1 MKTKLLIF
9 SIALCLS
16 AAPAMASYDSGK
28 SVIDRVNGYY
38 AGSGGEFTLSTATLS
53 TSGYSSLTKDIV
65 ITDYSVPGTYVD
77 MTTSFQT
84 FCVETNEG
92 ISPTHYIEQ
101 TWVNWDGTD
110 SYAVAGGSGGPQ
122 PDDLDPR
129 TAYLYTQFAT
139 GNLSNYDYDE
149 LSTPPGD
156 DRDTD
161 AQQLQKAI
169 WYIEE
174 EIGLTWDGSK
184 WVQTIDVITELGAG
198 SKALAWYNE
207 AVALSTAADLA
218 GVSILNLYDHS
229 SLEYRQDMLHFV
241 PVPAAVL
248 LGMLGLGVA
257 GIKLR
262 KYA

>member
-1 MKTKLLIF
+1 MCAFL
-9 SIALCLS
+9 AV
-16 AAPAMASYDSGK
+16 PAMAAVDVGV
-28 SVIDRVNGYY
+28 SVVTRDGDYSD
-38 AGSGGEFTLSTATLS
+38 GSGGEFTLSTAALD
-53 TSGYSSLTKDIV
+53 TSAYSVLTKDISL
-65 ITDYSVPGTYVD
+65 THYGGGGASLPPET
-77 MTTSFQT
+77 MLTSFQT
-84 FCVETNEG
+84 FCVEKNEW
-92 ISPTHYIEQ
+92 IDTPHMIEETH
-101 TWVNWDGTD
+101 VNTF
-110 SYAVAGGSGGPQ
+110 AVAGGYAGGS
-122 PDDLDPR
+122 PDPLDQR
-129 TAYLYTQFAT
+129 TAYLYRQFAT
-139 GNLSNYDYDE
+139 GALASSTYATYDY
-149 LSTPPGD
+149 TTAPGT
-156 DRDTD
+156 RASD
-161 AQQLQKAI
+161 AEQLQLAI